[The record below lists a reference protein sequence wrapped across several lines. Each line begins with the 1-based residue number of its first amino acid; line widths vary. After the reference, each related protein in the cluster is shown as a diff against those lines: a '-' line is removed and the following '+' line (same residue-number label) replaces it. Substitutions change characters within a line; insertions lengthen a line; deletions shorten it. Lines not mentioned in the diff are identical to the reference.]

1 MYSTEV
7 TGWILSKKHKKPQL
21 FFAAKKYHYIL
32 LIQPLSLLLSI
43 FGNHFS
49 FTQAFLKG
57 KNKIN
62 LYSQILIALY
72 DNLRGS
78 VLKTGP
84 HRRGNIK
91 LMTEA
96 ESRTKNDQ
104 FVPAIPSYSHL
115 EMNMYNNK
123 RWDKWMKTYKLRC
136 GYTDVDVVVT
146 NLSCI
151 LYHSKKWFPLLTL

>member
-32 LIQPLSLLLSI
+32 LIQPLSLLLRVFS
-43 FGNHFS
+43 NHFP

-72 DNLRGS
+72 GNLRGS

-84 HRRGNIK
+84 DRRGDSK

-104 FVPAIPSYSHL
+104 FVPDISSYSHL
-115 EMNMYNNK
+115 EMNIYNNK

-146 NLSCI
+146 K
-151 LYHSKKWFPLLTL
+151 LYFISFKKMISIVNSIV